1 MFDDY
6 GFEKKVINKDEIQTL
21 CKLVNFKIMNKFEP
35 RALEY
40 SGFKEWIM
48 QISIYIYSKPG
59 PTDLSAFPALKM
71 LETFVAKMKSE
82 AIAKNQ
88 NTILFDDPDAVSIS
102 DPDLLIALNKKLEQD
117 PEYPVPEGFTKR
129 KEKTIVYS
137 YGAPTYCNLSEAQT
151 TAIEILDELLLAK
164 FGFHFLEPI
173 CTFEE
178 KTKIRPVIHKSFDQT
193 AASGGETP
201 SYLQSLDK

>member
-1 MFDDY
+1 
-6 GFEKKVINKDEIQTL
+6 
-21 CKLVNFKIMNKFEP
+21 
-35 RALEY
+35 
-40 SGFKEWIM
+40 M
-48 QISIYIYSKPG
+48 QIAIYIYSKPG